1 VTADYRTARDRLG
14 ELVHS
19 NLLNTDDAEPVYL
32 RYQATAD
39 DPDPVL
45 GTITDGELVAL
56 AEHRCDLTALRAE
69 VESLRDG
76 CLRQWRSVNYALP
89 EAQPEARAWIAGY
102 EAASIEVLDLI
113 DKHKET

>member
-56 AEHRCDLTALRAE
+56 AEHRCDRTALRAE
-69 VESLRDG
+69 VARLISYVDNEYGSPLSHDHSLRAQG
-76 CLRQWRSVNYALP
+76 AGMAL
-89 EAQPEARAWIAGY
+89 
-102 EAASIEVLDLI
+102 SEVLDLI
-113 DKHKET
+113 DDKHKET